1 MDHFQYQHGQLFA
14 EAVAVK
20 DIAATHGT
28 PCYIYSRAAL
38 EENLAAYQ
46 QALGGSPHLVCF
58 AVKSNSNLAVLNVL
72 ARMGAGFDIV
82 SGGEL
87 ARVLAAGG
95 NASKII
101 FSGLGKTE
109 TEIAE
114 ALKAGILCFNVESE
128 PELARISEVAG
139 RLGKTAAI
147 SLRVNPDVDAGT
159 HPYISTGLKENKFGI
174 DIDDAFAVY
183 QQAATLPHI
192 KVIGVDCHIGSQLT
206 TIEPYLDAVD
216 RLLILVD
223 KLADSGIT
231 LEHFDIGGGLGV
243 VYNDEQPPQP
253 RVLIDAVR
261 NKLEHRKLTLI
272 MEPGRS
278 ISANAGIFVSK
289 VEFLKL
295 STHKNFAIVDGAMN
309 DLLRPALYGAW
320 QNIVPVQIEQSAETE
335 RLYDVVGPVCE
346 SADFLGK
353 DRKLRLAPGDLLA
366 VRSAGAYGFV
376 MSSNYNTRNRA
387 PEIMVSGSAAT
398 VVRARETIEQQL
410 SLENILGD

>member
-14 EAVAVK
+14 EAVAVQ
-20 DIAATHGT
+20 DIAAAHGT
-28 PCYIYSRAAL
+28 PCYIYSKAAL
-38 EENLAAYQ
+38 EENLSAYHH
-46 QALGGSPHLVCF
+46 ALTGIPHLVCF

-72 ARMGAGFDIV
+72 ARRGAGFDIV

-87 ARVLAAGG
+87 TRVLAAGG
-95 NASKII
+95 TADKVI

-109 TEIAE
+109 AEIAQ
-114 ALKAGILCFNVESE
+114 ALQAGILCFNVESE
-128 PELARISEVAG
+128 PELKRINEVAG
-139 RLGKTAAI
+139 QLGKIAAI

-183 QQAATLPHI
+183 QHAAALSHI
-192 KVIGVDCHIGSQLT
+192 RVIGVDCHIGSQLT
-206 TIEPYLDAVD
+206 TIAPYLDAID
-216 RLLILVD
+216 RLLVLID
-223 KLADSGIT
+223 RLAAIGIQ

-243 VYNDEQPPQP
+243 IYNDEQPPQP
-253 RVLIDAVR
+253 QVLIDAVR
-261 NKLEHRKLTLI
+261 SKLKNRTLTLI

-278 ISANAGIFVSK
+278 ISANAGIFVTK

-295 STHKNFAIVDGAMN
+295 SAHKNFAIVDGAMN

-320 QNIVPVQIEQSAETE
+320 QNIVPVRIQSNAEVE
-335 RLYDVVGPVCE
+335 RNYDVVGPVCE

-353 DRKLRLAPGDLLA
+353 DRSLQLAPGDLLA

-387 PEIMVSGSAAT
+387 PEIMVSGNKAT

-410 SLENILGD
+410 SLESLLSD

>member
-1 MDHFQYQHGQLFA
+1 MDYFQYQHGQLFA
-14 EAVAVK
+14 EDVAVQ
-20 DIAATHGT
+20 DIAAAQGT
-28 PCYIYSRAAL
+28 PCYVYSRAAL
-38 EENLAAYQ
+38 EKNLSAYQ
-46 QALGGSPHLVCF
+46 HALVGIPHLVCF

-87 ARVLAAGG
+87 TRVLAAGG
-95 NASKII
+95 TADKVI

-109 TEIAE
+109 AEITQ
-114 ALKAGILCFNVESE
+114 ALQAGILCFNVESE
-128 PELARISEVAG
+128 PELERINEVAG
-139 RLGKTAAI
+139 QLDKTAAI

-174 DIDDAFAVY
+174 DIDAAFAVY
-183 QQAATLPHI
+183 QHAAALPHI

-206 TIEPYLDAVD
+206 TIEPYLDAID
-216 RLLILVD
+216 RLLVLID
-223 KLADSGIT
+223 KLAANGIQ

-243 VYNDEQPPQP
+243 IYNDEQPPQP
-253 RVLIDAVR
+253 QALIDAVR
-261 NKLEHRKLTLI
+261 SKLKNRTLTLI

-295 STHKNFAIVDGAMN
+295 SRHKNFAIVDGAMN

-320 QNIVPVQIEQSAETE
+320 QNIVPVQIQGSAEPE
-335 RLYDVVGPVCE
+335 RIYDVVGPVCE

-353 DRKLRLAPGDLLA
+353 DRSLRLAPGDLLA

-387 PEIMVSGSAAT
+387 PEIMVSGSKAT
-398 VVRARETIEQQL
+398 VVRARETVEQQL
-410 SLENILGD
+410 SLESILSD

>member
-14 EAVAVK
+14 EAVAVL
-20 DIAATHGT
+20 DIAAAHGT
-28 PCYIYSRAAL
+28 PCYVYSRAAL
-38 EENLAAYQ
+38 EENLAAWQ
-46 QALGGSPHLVCF
+46 QALVGSPHLVCF

-87 ARVLAAGG
+87 TRVLAAGG
-95 NASKII
+95 AASKII

-109 TEIAE
+109 VEIAQ
-114 ALKAGILCFNVESE
+114 ALNDGILCFNVESE
-128 PELARISEVAG
+128 PELERINTVAG

-174 DIDDAFAVY
+174 DINAAFAVY
-183 QQAATLPHI
+183 QRAAALPHI

-206 TIEPYLDAVD
+206 TIEPYLDAID
-216 RLLILVD
+216 RLLVLID
-223 KLADSGIT
+223 KLAADGIE

-253 RVLIDAVR
+253 QVLIDAVR
-261 NKLEHRKLTLI
+261 SKLKNRKLTLI

-278 ISANAGIFVSK
+278 ISATAGIFVSK
-289 VEFLKL
+289 VEYLKL

-320 QNIVPVQIEQSAETE
+320 QNIVPVQIQDSVEPE

-353 DRKLRLAPGDLLA
+353 DRRLRLVPGDLLA

-376 MSSNYNTRNRA
+376 MSSNYNTRNRV
-387 PEIMVSGSAAT
+387 PEIMVSGTKTT

-410 SLENILGD
+410 SLESILGD